1 MCYGTKGTNWLN
13 KSPKGTRNLPFC
25 VIFYFC
31 ICFFSDVVFGFS
43 LQESYI
49 NRLIAKGMQEGS
61 FLDDINE
68 MKIPGCEII
77 LDADDVP
84 SSSVKDE
91 TGGELVK
98 ELLSLRTTIPNVHR
112 SVLPLLSLG
121 NFKNVVNNR
130 YNIKPDPDASMSTM
144 LSPASSSSSSP
155 SSTSLLSPS
164 LLNES
169 VNEHPMPSLIDI
181 KPSPQVPEMSSTT
194 SMFPS
199 SKTASSS
206 APPMLPP
213 CRVCGEKASGFHYGV
228 NTCEACKVGNF

>member
-1 MCYGTKGTNWLN
+1 
-13 KSPKGTRNLPFC
+13 
-25 VIFYFC
+25 
-31 ICFFSDVVFGFS
+31 
-43 LQESYI
+43 
-49 NRLIAKGMQEGS
+49 MQEGS
-61 FLDDINE
+61 FLDDINK
-68 MKIPGCEII
+68 MKIPGREII
-77 LDADDVP
+77 LDADNVT

-91 TGGELVK
+91 KGGELVK
-98 ELLSLRTTIPNVHR
+98 ELLSLRTTMPNAHR

-121 NFKNVVNNR
+121 NFKNMLIKGLIN
-130 YNIKPDPDASMSTM
+130 KPDPDVPSSIM
-144 LSPASSSSSSP
+144 LSPPSSSSSSP

-169 VNEHPMPSLIDI
+169 VTEPPVPSPIDP

-194 SMFPS
+194 STSPA